1 MKRYIKDGQFYNG
14 YVITGMRDVEVKQED
29 GTVVTEQREGSI
41 FNPTEEQLLANG
53 WEVYVE
59 PELTAQEKF
68 DKAKASLKN
77 TIKKYDNS
85 NAVNQFTI
93 NGKQMWLSYTQRQQ
107 LKTSVEA
114 YNATGAETVTKWFD
128 GQEYTFPV
136 ATWLNMLAQLE
147 VYAGE
152 AKNVTDAHI
161 AAVDSLN
168 TIEEVEAFDY
178 TAGYPQK
185 LVF

>member
-1 MKRYIKDGQFYNG
+1 
-14 YVITGMRDVEVKQED
+14 
-29 GTVVTEQREGSI
+29 
-41 FNPTEEQLLANG
+41 
-53 WEVYVE
+53 
-59 PELTAQEKF
+59 
-68 DKAKASLKN
+68 
-77 TIKKYDNS
+77 
-85 NAVNQFTI
+85 
-93 NGKQMWLSYTQRQQ
+93 MWLTYAQRQQ
-107 LKTSVEA
+107 LKTSIEA
-114 YNATGAETVTKWFD
+114 YNATGAETVTKWFG

-136 ATWLNMLAQLE
+136 ATWLNMLARLE